1 MKIILKLVEKVKI
14 LMENLRIIVIYYYE
28 LRIKI

>member
-1 MKIILKLVEKVKI
+1 MKIILKLVEMVKI
-14 LMENLRIIVIYYYE
+14 LMENLRVIVIYYYE